1 MLPFTPANADVDRT
15 NSPNSIFFIIYLL
28 TIYYTTNKSI

>member
-1 MLPFTPANADVDRT
+1 MLPFTSANADVDRT

-28 TIYYTTNKSI
+28 TEYYTVNNPI